1 MNSRSAKQALV
12 ALSLVAA
19 CGSSNDSTS
28 PAVQPPSPPPTTATV
43 QATPALAFT
52 PGTVTIA
59 VGGTVAVAFGSVAH
73 NLYFDNGPTGA
84 PANIP
89 GTNANLTKAL
99 TFPTPGTFVYNCHIH
114 PGMHGTVI
122 VVDPND

>member
-1 MNSRSAKQALV
+1 MNSQQAKRSLI

-28 PAVQPPSPPPTTATV
+28 PVSQPPSPPPTTATV

-59 VGGTVAVAFGSVAH
+59 RGGSVTVAFGSVAH
-73 NLYFDNGPTGA
+73 NLYFDNGPSGA
-84 PANIP
+84 PANIA
-89 GTNANLTKAL
+89 GTNSNVDKSL
-99 TFPTPGTFVYNCHIH
+99 TFSTAGTFVYNCHIH